1 MKIQVWACLAIVA
14 AGCTPKAAPP
24 PEPSFGGVMAE
35 IGRRFETTGAAIAAG
50 RYALARY
57 EVGEIEESFADELPH
72 ASLPKEGHPEVLGP
86 QRVAFAAPGG
96 PLARLGQALVA
107 QPVDGQATDA
117 QKRALADAFSEAAG
131 ACNGCHRAS
140 GHGFLDVPA
149 TPGRRVPNTDPLP

>member
-1 MKIQVWACLAIVA
+1 MKNRVWVWIAVVVA
-14 AGCTPKAAPP
+14 ACTPKAAPP
-24 PEPSFGGVMAE
+24 PERSFGGVMAD

-50 RYALARY
+50 RFALARY

-96 PLARLGQALVA
+96 PLARLEQALAA
-107 QPVDGQATDA
+107 QAVDGAATDA
-117 QKRALADAFSEAAG
+117 QTRALAAAFSEAAG

-140 GHGFLDVPA
+140 GHGFLEVPA
-149 TPGRRVPNTDPLP
+149 TPGHRVPSVDPVP